1 MKTTRSSILHN
12 AVLGFA
18 VLGAVSVSADVV
30 GWWRFNGE
38 GDSVPNVANPG
49 TFDGTIVSVSNDNS
63 SAIAA
68 VDAIS
73 FGNDSTKFP
82 RVTSNLQGEA
92 PRVYDPLD
100 GAVHD
105 GGKTLTFEKF
115 KQGGV
120 MVPYN
125 AALVLNNFT
134 VEAMIRLPVGANN
147 RGTGYGSGMFPIV
160 QFGKD
165 QTEGWILAA
174 YDGYLYTRITYK
186 NTSDEDKQLDVKEY
200 YSKGSGFPSLYD
212 GKWHHVAMV
221 FVSSGAT
228 AVCRLFVDGV
238 QYAECRTSTWKS
250 WNFANELPLFIGG
263 NPWQYAR
270 TFYGDIAEVRIT
282 DSTFSVDQKN
292 DFLVPLTDGQGLA
305 DDDTA
310 LLLTFDNVAKFGFPT
325 NATIATKQTA
335 TTSATS
341 AKQAYR
347 WYAKNWN
354 ILNAAYN
361 APTIPHWIVFTNK
374 SDTAILERSLWPTN
388 SADAASALVT
398 FGSSGVTNAILDGG
412 SLSIP
417 TRPTVISGGAT
428 RIFSNLVQLDSRAC
442 YFSTN
447 SFTAECFFKI
457 DGDKTD
463 TYTIFYAPFM
473 KLCVTGGNLLLRGYQ
488 NGGES
493 GIGDITGSVAVNDGK
508 WHHVACVYDFPTKT
522 LTLLQDGEAVGSKS
536 GTALYSGGYQTGS
549 SYKTLGFLIG
559 GQRFDQSANLASYTG
574 NVQGFPGE
582 LDMVRIT
589 RRVLSPNEFLKLAT
603 LPERLFDA
611 RFDDDTPPTFSSGL
625 PDYLAP
631 TGTGGTMTGGAAAPA
646 LADSRAGDWIFDG
659 VNGTDKEDCGKALS
673 LDGGY
678 ILYPR
683 NRLLE
688 CQAFT
693 VEFFAKLSDLK
704 KNANFLRF
712 SSGDTLSGAPI
723 WGLYNYVDS
732 SGLSTISF
740 AATVS
745 ADGGIT
751 TTRKDASIYNLTD
764 NAGEWENQW
773 HHWALTVEPNG
784 ARTRYAFYKDGV
796 CVKEPTNVNAD
807 GALYLPPE
815 GTCLAIGGTS
825 ASGAYL
831 KGLFDNVRITPGV
844 LSPSQ
849 FMQYE
854 PAPFVLSIR

>member
-1 MKTTRSSILHN
+1 MKKTMIVATMFC
-12 AVLGFA
+12 AAAFA
-18 VLGAVSVSADVV
+18 TASADTI

-38 GDSVPNVANPG
+38 GANVPNVANPG
-49 TFDGTIVSVSNDNS
+49 TLDGTIVSVSNDNS
-63 SAIAA
+63 SDIAA

-147 RGTGYGSGMFPIV
+147 RGTGLGSGMFPIV

-174 YDGYLYTRITYK
+174 YNGYLFARITYK
-186 NTSDEDKQLDVKEY
+186 NTSDSNSQLNVAEY
-200 YSKGSGFPSLYD
+200 YSKGSSFPSLYD

-221 FVSSGAT
+221 FVSSGKT

-282 DSTFSVDQKN
+282 DSTFSVDHKN

-374 SDTAILERSLWPTN
+374 SDTAILESSLWPTN
-388 SADAASALVT
+388 SADAASALVV
-398 FGSSGVTNAILDGG
+398 FSSSGVTNAILDGG

-417 TRPTVISGGAT
+417 TRPTVTSKGET
-428 RIFSNLVQLDSRAC
+428 RTFSNLVQLDSGAC

-457 DGDKTD
+457 DSDKTD

-473 KLCVTGGNLLLRGYQ
+473 KLCVTGGNLLLRGYK
-488 NGGES
+488 NGMEGS
-493 GIGDITGSVAVNDGK
+493 IGDIKGSVAVNDGN

-522 LTLLQDGEAVGSKS
+522 LTLRQDGEAVGSKS
-536 GTALYSGGYQTGS
+536 GTALYSGGYQTGD

-559 GQRFDQSANLASYTG
+559 GQRFDQSANLGSYEG

-582 LDMVRIT
+582 LDMVRVT
-589 RRVLSPNEFLKLAT
+589 RRALSPDEFLKLAT

-625 PDYLAP
+625 ADYLAP
-631 TGTGGTMTGGAAAPA
+631 SGIGGTMNGGAAAPA
-646 LADSRAGDWIFDG
+646 VVASRGGKVIFDRAS
-659 VNGTDKEDCGKALS
+659 GTDKAAWGNALA

-678 ILYPR
+678 VLYPR

-688 CQAFT
+688 RQAFT
-693 VEFFAKLSDLK
+693 VEFFAKFSDLK
-704 KNANFLRF
+704 KNANFLRL
-712 SSGDTLSGAPI
+712 SSGDTLSGDPI
-723 WGLYNYVDS
+723 WGLYNNVDS
-732 SGLSTISF
+732 SNVSRIYF

-745 ADGGIT
+745 ADGGLT
-751 TTRKDASIYNLTD
+751 TSRKDVPLYNLSE
-764 NAGEWENQW
+764 NADEKW

-784 ARTRYAFYKDGV
+784 ARTRFAFYKDGV
-796 CVKEPTNVNAD
+796 CVKDATNVPAD
-807 GALYLPPE
+807 GALYFPPE
-815 GTCLAIGGTS
+815 GSCLAIGGTS

-831 KGLFDNVRITPGV
+831 KGVFDNVRISDGV
-844 LSPSQ
+844 LAPSE
-849 FMQYE
+849 FMSYE
-854 PAPFVLSIR
+854 PSGLMLIVR